1 MPKFVTPMPLVIF
14 RQLKSPG
21 FYPLGGAPGLYL
33 RIRGASESYILRYQ
47 DTFGN
52 RRSMSLGPRRSM
64 SLSEAR
70 AKATEIR
77 ARLSDGI
84 NPTPKSTTRR
94 QAKTQQ
100 VAPKTAPTS
109 KTFAEVMDLW
119 LKYRVE
125 NNYWVNDRKE
135 PYATSNLLARHVLP
149 RLGDVGIN
157 TITVEDIRDVL
168 VPIWTTKTI
177 TAKKALSNIRAILNW
192 ARAMNY
198 SSSAEDLCSL
208 QGPLGVLMEG
218 ARKNAVRKENF
229 AALPYDR
236 IPSFV
241 YALYHLE
248 GGTSH
253 WMMLFAI
260 LTASRMKAV
269 RLATWGEIDFE
280 NRLWDIPP
288 EHDKIKDPKRDRTI
302 YLSQQ
307 AIDVLEKVR
316 PNRPKADELIFK
328 ASNGGSFSDA
338 ATTALIRRMHA
349 RQKALDGTGW
359 IDPDKS
365 KREGK
370 VCVITAHGTARS
382 GFRTWAKD
390 DRLGNN
396 RRYDQEAAELC
407 LLHCK
412 ASDDYH
418 GAYDRARLSTERQ
431 RLIEDWGKFCCS
443 LISGDVPS
451 T

>member
-1 MPKFVTPMPLVIF
+1 M
-14 RQLKSPG
+14 
-21 FYPLGGAPGLYL
+21 
-33 RIRGASESYILRYQ
+33 
-47 DTFGN
+47 
-52 RRSMSLGPRRSM
+52 
-64 SLSEAR
+64 
-70 AKATEIR
+70 
-77 ARLSDGI
+77 
-84 NPTPKSTTRR
+84 
-94 QAKTQQ
+94 
-100 VAPKTAPTS
+100 
-109 KTFAEVMDLW
+109 W

-149 RLGDVGIN
+149 RLGDIGIN
-157 TITVEDIRDVL
+157 AITVEDIRDVL
-168 VPIWTTKTI
+168 APIWTTKTI
-177 TAKKALSNIRAILNW
+177 TAKKALRNIRAILNW

-218 ARKNAVRKENF
+218 ARKNAVRKEIF

-236 IPSFV
+236 IPSFIQ
-241 YALYHLE
+241 ALYHLE
-248 GGTSH
+248 GTSR
-253 WMMLFAI
+253 WMMMFAI

-269 RLATWGEIDFE
+269 RLATWGEIDVE
-280 NRLWDIPP
+280 KRIWEIPP

-307 AIDVLEKVR
+307 AIEVLEKVR
-316 PNRPKADELIFK
+316 PNLPRADDLIFK
-328 ASNGGSFSDA
+328 ADNGGSFSDA

-370 VCVITAHGTARS
+370 ICIVTAHGTARS

-431 RLIEDWGKFCCS
+431 RLMNDWGKFCFS
-443 LISGDVPS
+443 LVTDKC
-451 T
+451 

>member
-21 FYPLGGAPGLYL
+21 FYPLGGVQGLYL

-47 DTFGN
+47 DTFGK
-52 RRSMSLGPRRSM
+52 RRSMSLGLRRSM

-70 AKATEIR
+70 TKATEIR
-77 ARLSDGI
+77 ARLSEGI
-84 NPTPKSTTRR
+84 NPTPTRATRR

-100 VAPKTAPTS
+100 SSSKTAPTS

-149 RLGDVGIN
+149 RLGDIGIN
-157 TITVEDIRDVL
+157 AITVEDIRDVL
-168 VPIWTTKTI
+168 APIWTTKTI
-177 TAKKALSNIRAILNW
+177 TAKKALRNIRAILNW

-236 IPSFV
+236 IPSFIQ
-241 YALYHLE
+241 ALYHLE
-248 GGTSH
+248 GTSR
-253 WMMLFAI
+253 WMMMFAI

-269 RLATWGEIDFE
+269 RLATWGEIDVE
-280 NRLWDIPP
+280 KRIWEIPP

-307 AIDVLEKVR
+307 AIEVLEKVR
-316 PNRPKADELIFK
+316 PNLPRADELIFK
-328 ASNGGSFSDA
+328 ADNGGSFSDA
-338 ATTALIRRMHA
+338 ATTALIRRMHS

-370 VCVITAHGTARS
+370 ICIVTAHGTARS

-396 RRYDQEAAELC
+396 RRYDQEL
-407 LLHCK
+407 K
-412 ASDDYH
+412 
-418 GAYDRARLSTERQ
+418 
-431 RLIEDWGKFCCS
+431 
-443 LISGDVPS
+443 
-451 T
+451 

>member
-21 FYPLGGAPGLYL
+21 FYPLGGAQGLYL
-33 RIRGASESYILRYQ
+33 RIRGVSESYILRYQ

-52 RRSMSLGPRRSM
+52 RRSMSLGLRRSM

-77 ARLSDGI
+77 ARLSEGI
-84 NPTPKSTTRR
+84 NPTPTSTTRR
-94 QAKTQQ
+94 QAKARQSSS
-100 VAPKTAPTS
+100 KTSPTS

-149 RLGDVGIN
+149 RLGDISIN
-157 TITVEDIRDVL
+157 AITVEDIRDVL
-168 VPIWTTKTI
+168 VPIWTIKTI
-177 TAKKALSNIRAILNW
+177 TAKKALRNIRAILNW

-198 SSSAEDLCSL
+198 SKSAEDLCSL

-229 AALPYDR
+229 AALPYER
-236 IPSFV
+236 IPSFI
-241 YALYHLE
+241 YTLYHLE
-248 GGTSH
+248 GTSR
-253 WMMLFAI
+253 WMMMFAI

-280 NRLWDIPP
+280 KRLWDIPP

-302 YLSQQ
+302 YLSRQ
-307 AIDVLEKVR
+307 ALDVLKNIR
-316 PNRPKADELIFK
+316 PNRPRADELIFK
-328 ASNGGSFSDA
+328 TENGGSFSDA

-349 RQKALDGTGW
+349 RQKALDGIGW

-390 DRLGNN
+390 DQLGHN
-396 RRYDQEAAELC
+396 RKFDQEAAELC

-418 GAYDRARLSTERQ
+418 GAYDRARLSSERQ
-431 RLIEDWGKFCCS
+431 RLMNDWGGGI
-443 LISGDVPS
+443 LLLARI
-451 T
+451 